1 MHLKLKLHIAL
12 GLVVI
17 ASSLAAH
24 DALDRPYQP
33 PEFAPGWSAPGPHPD
48 RIVLNFSD
56 DPATSISV
64 SWRTDTSVAAAVA
77 EIAPATPAPKFWRY
91 AKREPARTERLDG
104 TGILKAEQVTHYHSV
119 TFRDL
124 QPDTLYAYRVGGNRH
139 WSEWIQFR
147 TAASTPAPFS
157 FLYVGDA
164 QNHILELWSRLI
176 REGYRRAPEAAFI
189 IHAGDLV
196 DDAHSEQQWQEWF
209 TAGGFIHRTLPS
221 MPVAGN
227 HEYEPYTAEEEARD
241 IEHLSIQW
249 RPQFTLPENGIDAL
263 PETNYFIDYQ
273 GVRFVALNTNEHHE
287 AQAEWLG
294 RVLRDNPNRWT
305 IAFFHHPLFS
315 ASAGR
320 DNEALRDLWKP
331 LFDEHGVD
339 LALQGHDHAYARGR
353 AAPLGEN
360 LLTGINLRDATG
372 TVYVVSVSGGKMYD
386 LRPEAWDGW
395 PAERDRAAEN
405 TQLFQRIR
413 VHGDTLSF
421 ESYTA
426 TGELYDAFDLVKDDA
441 GGPNRFVERQGE
453 AIPARRMAATIPYQD
468 VLPEAIRADLL
479 SRYPGFEFDDVLLV
493 DDGDFIGYLVEMESG
508 TEEVNL
514 KVTREGRIVE
524 AIRELD

>member
-1 MHLKLKLHIAL
+1 MNLIPRLLSGLWLAL
-12 GLVVI
+12 LAG
-17 ASSLAAH
+17 SLAAH
-24 DALDRPYQP
+24 EAPDRPYQP
-33 PEFAPGWSAPGPHPD
+33 PEYAPGWSAPGPHPD

-56 DPATSISV
+56 DPATTISV
-64 SWRTDTSVAAAVA
+64 SWRTDTSVEAAVA
-77 EIAPATPAPKFWRY
+77 EIAPATPAPKFWRH
-91 AKREPARTERLDG
+91 AVTRTARTERMDG
-104 TGILKAEQVTHYHSV
+104 SGILTTEQVAHYHSV
-119 TFRDL
+119 TFRGL

-147 TAASTPAPFS
+147 TAASEPAPFS

-189 IHAGDLV
+189 IHAGDLI

-221 MPVAGN
+221 LPVAGN
-227 HEYEPYTAEEEARD
+227 HEYAPFTAEEEAQD

-249 RPQFTLPENGIDAL
+249 RPQFTLPENGIAAL
-263 PETNYFIDYQ
+263 PETNYFLDYQ

-287 AQAEWLG
+287 AQAEWLRG
-294 RVLRDNPNRWT
+294 VLRGNPNPWT

-315 ASAGR
+315 ASADR
-320 DNEALRDLWKP
+320 DNEALRALWKP
-331 LFDEHGVD
+331 IFDEHGVD

-353 AAPLGEN
+353 AAPQGEN
-360 LLTGINLRDATG
+360 LLTGVNLRDGTG
-372 TVYVVSVSGGKMYD
+372 TVYVVSVSGGKMYG

-413 VHGDTLSF
+413 VDGDTLSF

-426 TGELYDAFDLVKDDA
+426 TGELYDAFDLVKDGA
-441 GGPNRFVERQGE
+441 GGPNRFVERLDE
-453 AIPARRMAATIPYQD
+453 AIPARRMAGTIPYQD
-468 VLPEAIRADLL
+468 VLPEAIRRDLQA
-479 SRYPGFEFDDVLLV
+479 RYPGFEFDDVLLI
-493 DDGDFIGYLVEMESG
+493 DDGDFIGYTVEMETD

-514 KVTREGRIVE
+514 KVTRDGRIVE
-524 AIRELD
+524 AIREAD